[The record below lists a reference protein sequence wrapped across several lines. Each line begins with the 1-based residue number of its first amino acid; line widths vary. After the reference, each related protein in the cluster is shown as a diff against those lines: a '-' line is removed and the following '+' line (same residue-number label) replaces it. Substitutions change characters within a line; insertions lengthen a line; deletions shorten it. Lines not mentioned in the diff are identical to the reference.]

1 MESVLKKHFDSFEN
15 DSAGAGAKILVGYS
29 LSACYQHSVKDFM
42 MIEEEVKNPWT
53 TLSGEIKYDNP
64 WITVTEFQVLNPSGG
79 KGIYGK
85 VHFKNRAIG
94 ILALDNDLN
103 TWLVGQYRYT
113 LNAWHWE
120 IPEGGGP
127 LSQDPLESAQRELR
141 EETGLIARKWS
152 EIVHLHTSN
161 SVTDE
166 EGHIF
171 LAEDLEEG
179 ASALEDTE
187 ADLKVWK
194 LPLKDAL
201 AMALE
206 GKITDAMSIMAI
218 LKVARIK
225 GI

>member
-1 MESVLKKHFDSFEN
+1 
-15 DSAGAGAKILVGYS
+15 
-29 LSACYQHSVKDFM
+29 
-42 MIEEEVKNPWT
+42 MIKEDVKNPWT
-53 TLSGEIKYDNP
+53 TLSGEVQYDNP
-64 WITVTEFQVLNPSGG
+64 WITVTEFQVINPSGG

-85 VHFKNRAIG
+85 VHFKNKAIG
-94 ILALDNDLN
+94 IIPIDKDLN

-127 LSQDPLESAQRELR
+127 LNQEPLASAKRELK
-141 EETGLIARKWS
+141 EETGLSARSWS
-152 EIVHLHTSN
+152 EIIHLHTSN

-179 ASALEDTE
+179 ESSLEATE

-201 AMALE
+201 QMVLD
-206 GKITDAMSIMAI
+206 GKITDSMSVMAI
-218 LKVARIK
+218 LKVARTK

>member
-1 MESVLKKHFDSFEN
+1 MVQD
-15 DSAGAGAKILVGYS
+15 
-29 LSACYQHSVKDFM
+29 
-42 MIEEEVKNPWT
+42 EVKNPWT
-53 TLSGEIKYDNP
+53 TLSGEVKYDNQ
-64 WITVTEFQVLNPSGG
+64 WITVTEYQVLNPSGG

-85 VHFKNRAIG
+85 VHFKNKAIG
-94 ILALDNDLN
+94 IVAVDDALN

-120 IPEGGGP
+120 IPEGGG
-127 LSQDPLESAQRELR
+127 DPREDPKESAKRELQ
-141 EETGLIARKWS
+141 EETGLIAKSWT
-152 EIVHLHTSN
+152 EIIHLHTSN

-171 LAEDLEEG
+171 LAEDLQEG
-179 ASALEDTE
+179 SSALEETE

-201 AMALE
+201 EMVLA
-206 GKITDAMSIMAI
+206 GKITDAMSVMAI
-218 LKVARIK
+218 LKVARMK

>member
-1 MESVLKKHFDSFEN
+1 
-15 DSAGAGAKILVGYS
+15 
-29 LSACYQHSVKDFM
+29 M